1 MTNEQCISLIDY
13 YNRTL
18 SDEEIEEFES
28 HLESCSTCKQELE
41 ELMSLTEELPYLSEQ
56 IDVPNGMKARVL
68 ENIYDGQAVIK
79 DSHEEISEQNVV
91 ELKKKSGKAR
101 FLIPTIAAALLLS
114 LATNVY
120 LYREVTQNTKS
131 EEFVPTS
138 QVTLLPPDGQN
149 QEDGIAIASL
159 LSAAGKKSILL
170 QASNLPKL
178 QDDEVYQLWV
188 LEGGQPYP
196 AGAFQTNDSGQGTLT
211 YSLEGLEGDWD
222 TIAITVEQEP
232 DLPTPQGE
240 IVLAGG
246 I

>member
-18 SDEEIEEFES
+18 SDEELEEFES

-56 IDVPNGMKARVL
+56 IDVPKGMKARVL
-68 ENIYDGQAVIK
+68 ENIYAESTVIE
-79 DSHEEISEQNVV
+79 DSHEKVSELQVV
-91 ELKKKSGKAR
+91 ELKKKSGRSR
-101 FLIPTIAAALLLS
+101 FLIPTFAAALLLS

-120 LYREVTQNTKS
+120 LYREVTQNSKS
-131 EEFVPTS
+131 EEFLPTS
-138 QVTLLPPDGQN
+138 QVTLLPPDGQG
-149 QEDGIAIASL
+149 DGIAIASL
-159 LSAAGKKSILL
+159 LSAAGQKSILL

>member
-18 SDEEIEEFES
+18 SNEEIEEFES
-28 HLESCSTCKQELE
+28 HLEGCSACKQELE

-56 IDVPNGMKARVL
+56 IDVPKGMKARVL
-68 ENIYDGQAVIK
+68 ENIYDGSTVLEE
-79 DSHEEISEQNVV
+79 SHEKVSEQKVV
-91 ELKKKSGKAR
+91 ELKKKSGRSR
-101 FLIPTIAAALLLS
+101 FLIQTIAAALLLS

-120 LYREVTQNTKS
+120 LYREVTQNSKS
-131 EEFVPTS
+131 EELIPTS
-138 QVTLLPPDGQN
+138 QVTLLPPDGQG
-149 QEDGIAIASL
+149 DGIAIASL
-159 LSAAGKKSILL
+159 LSAAGQKSILL

-232 DLPTPQGE
+232 DLPTPKGD